1 MSLEKREK
9 SDRRPGFGHEE
20 ESDVMQLVREGRK
33 GLFDILFSRAAQ
45 FTILILLQ
53 FAVLIGIFTF
63 LGEYLPHAFA
73 VHIIMTAAA
82 ALYIVNGNF
91 DPSPKLTWL
100 LVILIVPVFGILLLV
115 IVNTNLGNRKL
126 KREMESITERT
137 KCRIPQAQNT
147 LRRMLSHERELLS
160 LSTFV
165 NKSGCYPVY
174 ENTDVRYFPLGEEMF
189 SVFLEELRKAE
200 KFIFLEFFI
209 IEEGYM
215 WGSVLSIL
223 AEKAKQGLEVRVCY
237 DGTCEFSLL
246 PHDYPERLAKLGI
259 KCKVFSP
266 MKPFIST
273 HYNYRNHRKIAV
285 IDGKV
290 GFTGGGNLADE
301 YINRKDRFG
310 HWKDTAVM
318 LQGKAV
324 RSLTLMFLQS
334 WGLQGGRANYGKYLK
349 HLDDGT
355 ERQNGFVFPFGD
367 SPLDDKRVGELVYMD
382 ILNHSEHYVHIMTP
396 YLILDGEMET
406 ALKFAAGRG
415 VDVRIIV
422 PGIPDKPIAYSLCQG
437 HYRTLIDAGVK
448 IYEYTPGF
456 VHAKVVV
463 SDNDTAVVGTINFDY
478 RSFYHHFEC
487 AVYMRG
493 ASCIGAIE
501 KDFLETMKK
510 CREVNGARIR
520 ERTAGMK
527 IMAILAKAVAPLM

>member
-1 MSLEKREK
+1 MSLMKREEA
-9 SDRRPGFGHEE
+9 DQRPGFGPSE
-20 ESDVMQLVREGRK
+20 ESDVMRLVRESRK
-33 GLFDILFSRAAQ
+33 GLLRVLFSRAAQ

-53 FAVLIGIFTF
+53 LGILVGVFYY
-63 LGEYLPHAFA
+63 LQEYLPHALLLH
-73 VHIIMTAAA
+73 VIIMAAA
-82 ALYIVNGNF
+82 ALYIINGSF

-100 LVILIVPVFGILLLV
+100 LVVFLFPVSGVLLLV
-115 IVNTNLGNRKL
+115 IVNTNLGNRRL
-126 KREMESITERT
+126 KEEMQSIVDRT
-137 KCRIPQAQNT
+137 KCRIPQTQNT
-147 LRRMLSHERELLS
+147 LNRMMEYEPEMLS
-160 LSTFV
+160 LSTFI

-174 ENTDVRYFPLGEEMF
+174 ENTDVRYFPLGDDMF
-189 SVFLEELRKAE
+189 PVFLEELRKAE
-200 KFIFLEFFI
+200 RFIFLEFFI
-209 IEEGYM
+209 IHEGYM
-215 WGSVLSIL
+215 WGSILSIL

-237 DGTCEFSLL
+237 DGTCEFALL

-266 MKPFIST
+266 IKPFIST

-290 GFTGGGNLADE
+290 GFTGGVNLSDE
-301 YINRKDRFG
+301 YINRKEVYG

-318 LQGKAV
+318 LRGKAV
-324 RSLTLMFLQS
+324 RTLTLMFLQS

-349 HLDDGT
+349 HLDNGT
-355 ERQNGFVFPFGD
+355 EDPNGLVLPFGD

-382 ILNHSEHYVHIMTP
+382 ILNRSEHYVHIMTP

-422 PGIPDKPIAYSLCQG
+422 PGIPDKKIAYALCQG

-463 SDNDTAVVGTINFDY
+463 SDNETAVVGTINFDY

-487 AVYMRG
+487 AVYMHG
-493 ASCIGAIE
+493 TSCIG
-501 KDFLETMKK
+501 TGT
-510 CREVNGARIR
+510 GARIR
-520 ERTAGMK
+520 YVPGAQATVFET
-527 IMAILAKAVAPLM
+527 